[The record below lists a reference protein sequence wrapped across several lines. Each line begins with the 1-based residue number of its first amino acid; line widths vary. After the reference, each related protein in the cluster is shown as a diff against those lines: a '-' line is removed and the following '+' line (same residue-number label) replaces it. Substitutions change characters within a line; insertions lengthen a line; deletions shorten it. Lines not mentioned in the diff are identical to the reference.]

1 MQVRDALLC
10 CGRLSY
16 GRGSGHGAIVP
27 GGSGAVIGTRP
38 GQLGDLREHSRLTRL
53 SDPTGASRINHMGP
67 VIVGASRARYQHH
80 RGGTGSAAFEI
91 YLAAATDVN
100 QSGEVLA
107 SHSSSDYEVKWVN
120 KSNKKQE
127 DASTQQHGAPGG

>member
-1 MQVRDALLC
+1 MEICDSLLC
-10 CGRLSY
+10 CGRLLYRAGISWCVIIP
-16 GRGSGHGAIVP
+16 GS
-27 GGSGAVIGTRP
+27 SGAVIGTHP
-38 GQLGDLREHSRLTRL
+38 GQLGDLGEHSRLTRL
-53 SDPTGASRINHMGP
+53 SDPTGAGRINHMGP

-100 QSGEVLA
+100 QSGEVLV
-107 SHSSSDYEVKWVN
+107 SHRISDYEVKWVN

-127 DASTQQHGAPGG
+127 DASTQQHGAAGG